1 MPIGSQGLLHHC
13 GYYGYFSF
21 EIHVSLFGT
30 EVLFCC
36 INDIKHDLFAIAF
49 ASLSGDNFTY

>member
-21 EIHVSLFGT
+21 EIHVYLFGT
-30 EVLFCC
+30 EVLSCC
-36 INDIKHDLFAIAF
+36 INSMKHYLLAIAF
-49 ASLSGDNFTY
+49 ASLCGDNSTY